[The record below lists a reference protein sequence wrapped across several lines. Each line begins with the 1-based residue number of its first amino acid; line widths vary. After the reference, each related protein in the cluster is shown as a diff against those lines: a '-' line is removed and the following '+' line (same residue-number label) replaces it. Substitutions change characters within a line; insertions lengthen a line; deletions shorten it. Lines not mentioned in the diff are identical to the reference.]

1 MLVAGAG
8 VVAVG
13 FADFSFW
20 DGCLRK
26 WLFAASAKSSIK
38 KWIFLPSSSPSIQ
51 SIHPS
56 MSTLSIHPSI
66 LHLKARDSSCH
77 GSETA
82 LEMAVTDQKTEV
94 AKLLHSIM
102 MVLPNESKGPR
113 QKKKAT
119 KGGKT

>member
-1 MLVAGAG
+1 MAAGFG
-8 VVAVG
+8 RLQFSGWMDEFEKMVVRG
-13 FADFSFW
+13 IGEIIHQKMD
-20 DGCLRK
+20 
-26 WLFAASAKSSIK
+26 
-38 KWIFLPSSSPSIQ
+38 LPPVIQ
-51 SIHPS
+51 SIHPVHP
-56 MSTLSIHPSI
+56 SIHPSI

>member
-1 MLVAGAG
+1 MN
-8 VVAVG
+8 
-13 FADFSFW
+13 
-20 DGCLRK
+20 LRK

-38 KWIFLPSSSPSIQ
+38 KWIFLPSSNPYIHPY
-51 SIHPS
+51 IHPS

-66 LHLKARDSSCH
+66 LHLKAGDSSCH

-102 MVLPNESKGPR
+102 MELPNESKGPR